1 MKRVLAVGYSQS
13 GQLHDVLASILAP
26 LRAAA
31 EIEICEEIL
40 RPRPPFPFPW
50 PLFDFFDVFPESV
63 RLDPRPLA
71 PLTVAPDEKFDLVI
85 LAYQV
90 WFLSPS
96 QPIAAFLQS
105 SSGKHLLN
113 GTPVITVIACRNMWL
128 SAQETVKRL
137 IAEAGGTLRDNI
149 VLTDRANALATF
161 ITTPRWLLTG
171 RRNGFL
177 GLPPAGIASEAV
189 AACARFG
196 RALALALTE
205 DREKAAGPLLAGLRA
220 ATVEPLLIM
229 SERAGYRAF
238 RAWSRVIRLF
248 GKAGQKRRRPALL
261 AFALYLIVLIVTV
274 VPLSLLLQ
282 RLLRPLF
289 AGRLSRLKD
298 YYEQPSGSQDY
309 QLTSH
314 D

>member
-1 MKRVLAVGYSQS
+1 MKRVLAVSYSQS

-26 LRAAA
+26 LRAAPEV
-31 EIEICEEIL
+31 EIREEIL
-40 RPRPPFPFPW
+40 RPLTPFPFPW

-71 PLTVAPDEKFDLVI
+71 PLTVVAGEKFDLIIV
-85 LAYQV
+85 AYQV

-105 SSGKHLLN
+105 SSGRQLLD
-113 GTPVITVIACRNMWL
+113 GAPVVTVIGCRNMWL

-137 IAEAGGTLRDNI
+137 IAEAGGSLRDNI
-149 VLTDRANALATF
+149 VLTDRGSALATF

-171 RRNGFL
+171 RRDAFL
-177 GLPPAGIASEAV
+177 GLPPAGIAPAAV
-189 AACARFG
+189 AACSRFG
-196 RALALALTE
+196 RALAQALQD
-205 DREKAAGPLLAGLRA
+205 DRERAAGPLLAGLGA
-220 ATVEPLLIM
+220 ASVDPLLM
-229 SERAGYRAF
+229 FSERAGYRAF
-238 RAWSRVIRLF
+238 RVWSGIVRLF

-261 AFALYLIVLIVTV
+261 LFALYLIVLIVTV

-289 AGRLSRLKD
+289 ARRLSRLKD
-298 YYEQPSGSQDY
+298 YYEQPSGSQDST
-309 QLTSH
+309 QH
-314 D
+314 V

>member
-1 MKRVLAVGYSQS
+1 MKRILAVSYSQS

-26 LRAAA
+26 LRAAEEV
-31 EIEICEEIL
+31 EIREEIL
-40 RPRPPFPFPW
+40 RPLPPFPFPW
-50 PLFDFFDVFPESV
+50 PLLEFFDVFPESV
-63 RLDPRPLA
+63 RLDPRPIAPLALA
-71 PLTVAPDEKFDLVI
+71 PGERFDLVI
-85 LAYQV
+85 VAYQV

-105 SSGKHLLN
+105 SSGKQLLN
-113 GTPVITVIACRNMWL
+113 GTPVITVIGCRNMWL

-171 RRNGFL
+171 RRDAFL

-189 AACARFG
+189 AACSRFG
-196 RALALALTE
+196 RALAIALQE
-205 DREKAAGPLLAGLRA
+205 SREKAAGPLLAGLGA
-220 ATVEPLLIM
+220 ARVEPLLMM
-229 SERAGYRAF
+229 SERAGHRAF
-238 RAWSRVIRLF
+238 RVWSGIIRLF

-261 AFALYLIVLIVTV
+261 LFALYLVVLIVTV
-274 VPLSLLLQ
+274 VPFSLLLQ
-282 RLLRPLF
+282 CLLRPLF
-289 AGRLSRLKD
+289 AKRLSRLKA

-309 QLTSH
+309 RLTRH
-314 D
+314 V